1 MQPFL
6 DFLWVLRGIFATG
19 DVEREETVRASEVS
33 VPIGE

>member
-19 DVEREETVRASEVS
+19 DMERETVRASEVS